1 MGRFGVGMGRWKA
14 AALLLGLLATAG
26 PAGAQAGRVVGR
38 VTDSTGRP
46 VRGAEVV
53 LAAADSA
60 AAPARREGAGG
71 AGGVGGSAVGAG
83 AEVPGET
90 GGFECSAVRPGAY
103 TLRASGAGSRERVL
117 RVELAPAG
125 LESVIARLPQ
135 ARPANALADQSRRH
149 RPR

>member
-1 MGRFGVGMGRWKA
+1 MERFGVGIGRWSTVA
-14 AALLLGLLATAG
+14 VLVGLLATAG
-26 PAGAQAGRVVGR
+26 PAAAQAGRVVGR

-60 AAPARREGAGG
+60 AAPARRE
-71 AGGVGGSAVGAG
+71 VT
-83 AEVPGET
+83 GET
-90 GGFECSAVRPGAY
+90 GGFEFSAVRPGAY
-103 TLRASGAGSRERVL
+103 TLRASGAGYRERVL

>member
-1 MGRFGVGMGRWKA
+1 MGRFGVGMGGWKG

-26 PAGAQAGRVVGR
+26 PAAAQTGRVVGR

-46 VRGAEVV
+46 VRGADVV

-60 AAPARREGAGG
+60 AAPARH
-71 AGGVGGSAVGAG
+71 
-83 AEVPGET
+83 EVTGET
-90 GGFECSAVRPGAY
+90 GGFEFSAVQPGAY
-103 TLRASGAGSRERVL
+103 TLRASGAGYRERVL

-135 ARPANALADQSRRH
+135 ARPANALADEPRRH